1 MAEDRPPSPPP
12 NGRAKEPI
20 RAGLS
25 SPMTTA
31 WMYASSTDG
40 ERWILQGLRTWG
52 LSITR
57 ALRRAGDE
65 PPRIGTLLDRA
76 HSRSGV
82 FCQAAEALWLRSLG
96 SHDTRPILSA
106 LRRLAEAV
114 VALTGPKAKITG
126 AIREIDIDLGDVP
139 TEERESLDE
148 VLFLWRRLSIEGT
161 KPLSLRQP
169 PALGPHRRSAHPP
182 LDPRDPL
189 SWLRALR
196 VGDGARMHVEFS
208 DAPATPSSPKPP
220 PDEVPIIGP
229 RLTTSQAVVFTSLT
243 RLWESRGRPE
253 TIAGTRLRR
262 HPLLIGPSGT
272 GKSLLPRELARV
284 TGASFYSTSPG
295 SWIIH
300 GARHQPFTLA
310 AIARRFQ
317 NAGAMVVFVDELE
330 KLGTRHANTS
340 DWTRCVYDELF
351 CLLDGRLDGIDGWNA
366 ALEARAK
373 TDMLVVCAATFQ
385 HLYREKIGAAG
396 DALFDEQWQDV
407 SIRDAIGGQDLLPEE
422 LIYRFGAILELAHPT
437 ADELR
442 ERVDAMHAEL
452 GICADP
458 EAVARR
464 LLRSG
469 KGMRALEEYLT
480 GLVLIPPHAT

>member
-1 MAEDRPPSPPP
+1 
-12 NGRAKEPI
+12 
-20 RAGLS
+20 
-25 SPMTTA
+25 MTTA

-126 AIREIDIDLGDVP
+126 AIWEIDIDLGDVP
-139 TEERESLDE
+139 ADERESLDE
-148 VLFLWRRLSIEGT
+148 VLFLWRRLTMEDT

-182 LDPRDPL
+182 LDPREPL

-220 PDEVPIIGP
+220 PDEIPTIGP

-243 RLWESRGRPE
+243 RLQGFLVLVHNLLRMSARAEAGLAASRSFLAGSQSSGPSAESSRRLAPRSRARLAKALG
-253 TIAGTRLRR
+253 LRR
-262 HPLLIGPSGT
+262 RVRS
-272 GKSLLPRELARV
+272 SPRE
-284 TGASFYSTSPG
+284 ASRRQWLRFSTPAQCERLKSIQLSGPRSCG
-295 SWIIH
+295 SW
-300 GARHQPFTLA
+300 
-310 AIARRFQ
+310 
-317 NAGAMVVFVDELE
+317 LE
-330 KLGTRHANTS
+330 R
-340 DWTRCVYDELF
+340 
-351 CLLDGRLDGIDGWNA
+351 
-366 ALEARAK
+366 
-373 TDMLVVCAATFQ
+373 
-385 HLYREKIGAAG
+385 
-396 DALFDEQWQDV
+396 
-407 SIRDAIGGQDLLPEE
+407 
-422 LIYRFGAILELAHPT
+422 
-437 ADELR
+437 
-442 ERVDAMHAEL
+442 
-452 GICADP
+452 
-458 EAVARR
+458 
-464 LLRSG
+464 
-469 KGMRALEEYLT
+469 
-480 GLVLIPPHAT
+480 